1 MGSFQEDKTFHCDVI
16 IVGAGFSGVYGLH
29 KFRRLGLDVKVFEA
43 GADLG
48 GVWYWNRY
56 PGLRVDSEWPYYQLG
71 IPEVWKDFYFTERFP
86 KGEEIRSYFAHADKV
101 LDLKKDIQFN
111 ARVNSATWDETR
123 LQWTV
128 TTEAGHTAT
137 AQYLC
142 LFTGVLHRQYIPGF
156 PDLGEYKG
164 QVFHSAAWPEGV
176 DVAGKR
182 VAVIGAGA
190 TGVQLVQE
198 LSKRAS
204 HLTLFLRRPPICFP
218 MRNRPIMPAEEEC
231 WKPYYELL
239 FDASRKSPIGFPVSR
254 PTKGIYD
261 VSESERNEYY
271 EKLWRTG
278 GFHFGAGNYPQIRV
292 DKNASRMAYDF
303 WAKKTRVRIKDQ
315 VKRNLMVPHDPPFWI
330 LTRRSP
336 LEIDYYE
343 SLDQDHVEI
352 VSLAQTPIQKFTE
365 RGIQTADG
373 KHREF
378 DNIVCATGFES
389 FTGSV
394 ATMNIQSKDGVYIK
408 DIWAKGIRTYL
419 GILVHGFPNCFLS
432 YSPQAP
438 TVIANGPTVLQCQ
451 IDFIVDAIAKMRT
464 ENLERI
470 EATAEAEEGWRQ
482 MILEVGSKTLA
493 AETDSWWTA
502 ANVPGQPRQFL
513 TYVKGIGNYETECR
527 ATLDGWK
534 GFDVRKRPD
543 CGNDGVD
550 S

>member
-29 KFRRLGLDVKVFEA
+29 RFRQLGLNVKIFEA

-111 ARVNSATWDETR
+111 ARVNSATWDETG

-176 DVAGKR
+176 DVTGKR

-292 DKNASRMAYDF
+292 DKRASRMAYDF
-303 WAKKTRVRIKDQ
+303 WAKKTRARIKDP
-315 VKRNLMVPHDPPFWI
+315 VKRNLLVPLDPPFWI

-352 VSLAQTPIQKFTE
+352 VSLAQTPIEKFTE
-365 RGIQTADG
+365 RGIQTAGG

-389 FTGSV
+389 FTGS
-394 ATMNIQSKDGVYIK
+394 Y
-408 DIWAKGIRTYL
+408 
-419 GILVHGFPNCFLS
+419 
-432 YSPQAP
+432 
-438 TVIANGPTVLQCQ
+438 VIS
-451 IDFIVDAIAKMRT
+451 FH
-464 ENLERI
+464 
-470 EATAEAEEGWRQ
+470 
-482 MILEVGSKTLA
+482 
-493 AETDSWWTA
+493 
-502 ANVPGQPRQFL
+502 
-513 TYVKGIGNYETECR
+513 Y
-527 ATLDGWK
+527 
-534 GFDVRKRPD
+534 
-543 CGNDGVD
+543 
-550 S
+550 